1 MIYLNERV
9 QNKSAWYD
17 KNHAYYVRAF
27 RTILCFAAITLHIDL
42 MQMLIALKCW
52 MLIKSFVNENKNE
65 SWIGYF

>member
-1 MIYLNERV
+1 MLIMLEHLGQYN
-9 QNKSAWYD
+9 A
-17 KNHAYYVRAF
+17 
-27 RTILCFAAITLHIDL
+27 FAAITLHNDL